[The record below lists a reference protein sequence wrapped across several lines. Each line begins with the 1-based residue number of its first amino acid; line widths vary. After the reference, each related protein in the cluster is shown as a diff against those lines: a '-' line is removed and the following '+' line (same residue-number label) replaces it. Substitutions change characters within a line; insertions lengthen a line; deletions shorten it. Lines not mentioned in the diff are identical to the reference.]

1 MEQRTLT
8 FLCKESDFTIS
19 FESQAV
25 TSDEVMQHF
34 VQFMVGIGYGRDSV
48 HDSMREIVEEH
59 DDYLKTYNG
68 MKLDFPPELD

>member
-8 FLCKESDFTIS
+8 FLCKEEDFTIS

-48 HDSMREIVEEH
+48 HDCMRDIVEEH

-68 MKLDFPPELD
+68 MKLDFPSELD